1 MSMMTQLLAKT
12 RTSAVG
18 LLVASSLVLAALPA
32 GAEVA
37 IQEVKSE
44 KGITAWLVED
54 YSVPIVTVRFSF
66 RGGNTQDPEGKEG
79 LSELMSAL
87 FDEGAGVVV
96 YNSLLK

>member
-1 MSMMTQLLAKT
+1 MNMMMQLFART

-18 LLVASSLVLAALPA
+18 LLVVSSLMLAGWPA
-32 GAEVA
+32 EAEVA

-54 YSVPIVTVRFSF
+54 YSVPIVTIRFSF
-66 RGGNTQDPEGKEG
+66 RGGNTQDPAGKEG

-87 FDEGAGVVV
+87 FDEGAGEFD
-96 YNSLLK
+96 SDT